1 MIEPTKQFITGRHA
15 HNANPAGQQGKQSRI
30 ANVQHITPPVSSH
43 VQQYNNVSINVDNDV
58 LANHVSEQA
67 CIRCGGYILTSDLQ
81 SSSSLPLST
90 PATHSD
96 ISHCLF
102 HLSIVDAHLKDK
114 LTERQRLQLLHER
127 TDMQGRHYC
136 LVCNIDVD
144 RLWDDGRGHGI
155 VNAQSRQYISLCQRK
170 EMFDDFYSNLADD
183 VTVSDKNV
191 LFSDPSDS
199 FSFFKP
205 CKLESSSSRY
215 RNLPSVDNSDIDIG
229 SKTFSSNNPDFAAT
243 SQLAA
248 TSPHLRKYDQRLYH
262 PSEGGDN
269 IPAKLKTGV
278 STTSGSVHTYP
289 TKISEDR
296 GTNESL
302 IHVLCFLFIF
312 SFFCF
317 NHVGNKGFTRIRKNI
332 TI

>member
-1 MIEPTKQFITGRHA
+1 MHIGFTKMCLKASEGASRPVVLGIEQEWIEAYESYRKGDTSISTMIEPTKQFITGRHA

-81 SSSSLPLST
+81 SSSSLPVST

-170 EMFDDFYSNLADD
+170 
-183 VTVSDKNV
+183 
-191 LFSDPSDS
+191 
-199 FSFFKP
+199 
-205 CKLESSSSRY
+205 
-215 RNLPSVDNSDIDIG
+215 
-229 SKTFSSNNPDFAAT
+229 
-243 SQLAA
+243 
-248 TSPHLRKYDQRLYH
+248 
-262 PSEGGDN
+262 
-269 IPAKLKTGV
+269 
-278 STTSGSVHTYP
+278 
-289 TKISEDR
+289 
-296 GTNESL
+296 
-302 IHVLCFLFIF
+302 
-312 SFFCF
+312 
-317 NHVGNKGFTRIRKNI
+317 
-332 TI
+332 